1 MLYVES
7 RVDSIITT
15 STHTL
20 HYVWSQKTV
29 YEGMIKISL
38 KLHMFGTLCYVW
50 AYYRGISVVHLILP
64 FKLRQCESHF
74 ELHNLGYLKFKMTVN
89 TITMHFTK
97 SISYFKF

>member
-29 YEGMIKISL
+29 YDGMIKISL

-50 AYYRGISVVHLILP
+50 
-64 FKLRQCESHF
+64 
-74 ELHNLGYLKFKMTVN
+74 
-89 TITMHFTK
+89 
-97 SISYFKF
+97 SY